1 MIAQLHSHHSILYMS
16 TVVDKVISLDDVV
29 FRSCYLA
36 YLVMIPFFFI
46 LHQLKSELDKLLEAK
61 DQVLGLY
68 ESMEKEQPQFAA
80 KEKEY
85 GDKLNK
91 IGMELNTSLSSKLK
105 LQEENEALKIWGQ
118 KANQRAEVKKMK
130 TEEERAQSKEAI
142 KKVGETNE
150 RAKAAI
156 KKVEDAEAKA
166 IKAVKS
172 WREST
177 EFNALDQDAYIVA
190 LEKLIKHVRRER
202 PKFDSAFLDEAQ
214 EEQKK
219 EL

>member
-1 MIAQLHSHHSILYMS
+1 
-16 TVVDKVISLDDVV
+16 
-29 FRSCYLA
+29 
-36 YLVMIPFFFI
+36 
-46 LHQLKSELDKLLEAK
+46 
-61 DQVLGLY
+61 
-68 ESMEKEQPQFAA
+68 
-80 KEKEY
+80 
-85 GDKLNK
+85 
-91 IGMELNTSLSSKLK
+91 MELNTSLSSKPK

-130 TEEERAQSKEAI
+130 TEEERAQSEEAI
-142 KKVGETNE
+142 KKVGKTNE

-172 WREST
+172 WRESP

-190 LEKLIKHVRRER
+190 LEKLIKHVRMER
-202 PKFDSAFLDEAQ
+202 PKFDSTFLDEAQ